1 MTLNT
6 RLSLPWLLLVVAFT
20 ASCARSPETPIV
32 VADGGG
38 TGEIGIS
45 GTETDGGENMSS
57 REDLIRPGDGIV
69 IRITITDVPQANV
82 EDRVDDYG
90 NITLPMIG
98 DIFAEGKTTAKLE
111 EDIREIFIQEGYYKN
126 PQVTV
131 ILTKDRFFYIEG
143 EIRASGGQL
152 VYTSGITLMR
162 AIAMAGSWTDWADK
176 KNVIVT
182 RGDQRMVVD
191 CTKIEKDPSLDIE
204 IQPGDKIRV
213 PRRWFS

>member
-1 MTLNT
+1 M
-6 RLSLPWLLLVVAFT
+6 
-20 ASCARSPETPIV
+20 

-45 GTETDGGENMSS
+45 GTETDGGGNMSS

-182 RGDQRMVVD
+182 RGDQRMVID

>member
-6 RLSLPWLLLVVAFT
+6 RLLLPWLLLVVAFT
-20 ASCARSPETPIV
+20 ASCARSPAPPIV
-32 VADGGG
+32 GVDIGGG
-38 TGEIGIS
+38 STGIEADEDES
-45 GTETDGGENMSS
+45 RNS

-69 IRITITDVPQANV
+69 VRITITDANQITA

-90 NITLPMIG
+90 NITLPLIG

-111 EDIREIFIQEGYYKN
+111 EDMRELFIQGGFYKN

-176 KNVIVT
+176 KNVILT
-182 RGDQRMVVD
+182 RGDQRMVID
-191 CTKIEKDPSLDIE
+191 CSKIEKDPSLDIE